1 MKLIE
6 CLAEYIKFYRK
17 ILITLCYQSSL
28 ANLLNFT
35 WKWYRRSISGFTL
48 ADLKVHFQSFG
59 KDFVAQLLVSFSLS
73 QQYPLICGFFFY
85 FILVCGRFST
95 SSFLSFLEWV
105 SLHTLATTIRFWGST
120 FLLLLTSILL
130 LCIGAHPSS
139 PATGAYSFS
148 KSEMGFYVCA
158 VWCVHRH
165 RTSCFKSH
173 PRRLGNVQ

>member
-48 ADLKVHFQSFG
+48 ADLKVHFRSFG
-59 KDFVAQLLVSFSLS
+59 KDFVAQLLVSLS
-73 QQYPLICGFFFY
+73 QQYPLICVFFFLFYFSLWPFFY
-85 FILVCGRFST
+85 FIYFIIIG
-95 SSFLSFLEWV
+95 V
-105 SLHTLATTIRFWGST
+105 SLPAYLSNHNPFSSEHIFF
-120 FLLLLTSILL
+120 FL
-130 LCIGAHPSS
+130 GEEGRAVGYNKFPSL
-139 PATGAYSFS
+139 
-148 KSEMGFYVCA
+148 
-158 VWCVHRH
+158 VHRH